1 MAKEQFMF
9 GKVTNTTVEFMKLI
23 LVHFAPDLANMLH
36 CPLGKGQ
43 GIGSAQSGL
52 EEFHCKKKV

>member
-1 MAKEQFMF
+1 MF

-36 CPLGKGQ
+36 CPLGGRVGDWERTKWT
-43 GIGSAQSGL
+43 
-52 EEFHCKKKV
+52 